1 MLTPGPN
8 RWLWKCD
15 TFHPLSGVATLN
27 QYARPRV
34 HAFLRA
40 VDNLAPHCDG
50 VGSLTGM
57 RWDSLFDDLE
67 SQLEREISVEESD
80 VDAEEE
86 RLRLGRLSLRDR
98 LVALQSAAAPSERLV
113 LGVILAHGERV
124 LVHPVLIGRD
134 WFSADV
140 IDDSTHQRQCI
151 VPTYSVMGISMSPP
165 QAAASLAGSDDSG
178 HPELS
183 ARLGLTFVLRDLC
196 RRRRAI
202 EVVTPAGSLRG
213 TIDRVGK
220 DHFDL
225 AIHEL
230 GTQRRAS
237 EVTELRVVPLAS
249 VMMVRL

>member
-1 MLTPGPN
+1 MDN
-8 RWLWKCD
+8 
-15 TFHPLSGVATLN
+15 
-27 QYARPRV
+27 
-34 HAFLRA
+34 LRGDRA
-40 VDNLAPHCDG
+40 HVDN
-50 VGSLTGM
+50 VTGM

-98 LVALQSAAAPSERLV
+98 LVALHNAVHPGDTLH
-113 LGVILAHGERV
+113 LGVILAHGERISVRPV
-124 LVHPVLIGRD
+124 LVGRD
-134 WFSADV
+134 WLSADV
-140 IDDSTHQRQCI
+140 IDDSRRQRQCI
-151 VPTYSVMGISMSPP
+151 IPLYSVLSVSIP
-165 QAAASLAGSDDSG
+165 AARARGSLADNEGTA

-183 ARLGLTFVLRDLC
+183 ARLGFTFVLRDLC

-202 EVVTPAGSLRG
+202 DVVTPAATLHG

-225 AIHEL
+225 AMHEP
-230 GTQRRAS
+230 GAQRRAS
-237 EVTELRVVPLAS
+237 SVTELRLLPLGS